1 MSRLAVWLPICPLR
15 FLIIMAATEQ
25 FAKAHIA

>member
-25 FAKAHIA
+25 RERVHIA